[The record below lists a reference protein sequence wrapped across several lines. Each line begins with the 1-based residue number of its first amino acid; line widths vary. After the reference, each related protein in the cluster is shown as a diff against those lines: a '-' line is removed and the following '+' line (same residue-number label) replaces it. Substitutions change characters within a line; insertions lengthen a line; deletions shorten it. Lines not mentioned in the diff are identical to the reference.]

1 MKGLWKSFGGERSW
15 PGFMMCLKNLF
26 FSVVSTL
33 LHVDPRKVVFVV
45 SVEAS
50 PLPRECMHGFWV
62 QTGSYHV
69 NAHSAG
75 GGGGGIGGLPA
86 VPDREGS
93 RPEVGVLWEQ
103 GTGWSFL
110 HQKRLV

>member
-1 MKGLWKSFGGERSW
+1 MVCERQWESFGGERSW

-45 SVEAS
+45 PAEAS
-50 PLPRECMHGFWV
+50 PLPRECMQGFWV
-62 QTGSYHV
+62 QTGSHHV

-75 GGGGGIGGLPA
+75 GGGWMGA
-86 VPDREGS
+86 ARSS
-93 RPEVGVLWEQ
+93 RQ
-103 GTGWSFL
+103 RRK
-110 HQKRLV
+110 QA